1 MALRYIANAK
11 IYTYISIGKVV
22 MCGGHCL
29 GIRKMNEPL

>member
-1 MALRYIANAK
+1 MALRYIANK

-29 GIRKMNEPL
+29 GKMNEPL